1 MFWLYEDKFSLIC
14 EKDPRFYD
22 GSKIL
27 GMRDLNGEKPEI
39 FISQTVRTFGK
50 TTFYILKMLED
61 FIKTGDPFG
70 ILVRYKYEVSGGVSS
85 TMSKIDEFYSY
96 DNSLISERNLA
107 NGNVKRV
114 SFGGKPMFYVF
125 SLNAAKQVK
134 VLSPEMSI
142 ISQYAMDEI
151 QPEDNKYLP
160 DEIEKFISIHVSLA
174 RGVGQATRYLPT
186 YLLTNDVSY
195 LNPYYTSLGIS
206 ERMEPRT
213 KYMRGKG
220 FVFENLGSE
229 FIAGIQKTSKFNN
242 AFSNHKNMQYILG
255 KKSLCS
261 EEISDI
267 MKVGG
272 KKTYMLALLYGGE
285 KFGMWMC
292 EDFVY
297 VSKSYDPNCKYI
309 YGVTPSDCLGGFV
322 LHRKKLDLNFYRSF
336 FEGGLMRFDSI
347 KSKQAALAFLSM

>member
-1 MFWLYEDKFSLIC
+1 MYEDKFCLIT

-22 GSKIL
+22 GSKLL
-27 GMRDLNGEKPEI
+27 GMLDLNKNKPEI

-50 TTFYILKMLED
+50 TTYYILKMLED

-85 TMSKIDEFYSY
+85 TLSKIDEFYSY
-96 DNSLISERNLA
+96 DNSLLSERNLA

-114 SFGGKPMFYVF
+114 SFSGKPMFYVF

-134 VLSPEMSI
+134 VLSPEMSCI
-142 ISQYAMDEI
+142 LQYAMDEI
-151 QPEDNKYLP
+151 QPEDNRYLP

-174 RGVGQATRYLPT
+174 RGVGEATRYLPV
-186 YLLTNDVSY
+186 YMMTNDVSY

-213 KYMRGKG
+213 KYMRGDG

-229 FIAGIQKTSKFNN
+229 FIAGIQRTSTFNS
-242 AFSNHKNMQYILG
+242 AFSNHENMQYILG

-267 MKVGG
+267 IKVGG
-272 KKTYMLALLYGGE
+272 NKTYMLTLLHKGE
-285 KFGMWMC
+285 KYGMWMC

-297 VSKSYDPNCKYI
+297 ISKSHDPNSRYV
-309 YGVTPSDCLGGFV
+309 YGIEPADCIGGLV
-322 LHRKKLDLNFYRSF
+322 AHRKKLDLNFYRSF

-347 KSKQAALAFLSM
+347 KAKQVALAFLSM

>member
-1 MFWLYEDKFSLIC
+1 MYEDKFCLINK
-14 EKDPRFYD
+14 KDPQFYD
-22 GSKIL
+22 GSKLL
-27 GMRDLNGEKPEI
+27 GMKDLNKKKPEI

-50 TTFYILKMLED
+50 TTYYILKMFED

-85 TMSKIDEFYSY
+85 TLSKIDEFYSY
-96 DNSLISERNLA
+96 DTGLLSACNLA
-107 NGNVKRV
+107 NGNVKRI
-114 SFGGKPMFYVF
+114 SFTGKPMFYVF

-134 VLSPEMSI
+134 VLSPEMQCI
-142 ISQYAMDEI
+142 TQYAMDEI
-151 QPEDNKYLP
+151 QPEDNRYLP

-174 RGVGQATRYLPT
+174 RGVGEATRYLPV
-186 YLLTNDVSY
+186 YLMTNDVSY

-213 KYMRGKG
+213 KYMRGEG

-229 FIAGIQKTSKFNN
+229 FIAGLQRTSRFNR
-242 AFSNHKNMQYILG
+242 AFSSHENMNYILG

-261 EEISDI
+261 EEVYDI
-267 MKVGG
+267 MKLGG
-272 KKTYMLALLYGGE
+272 SKSYMLTLLHKGE

-297 VSKSYDPNCKYI
+297 VSKSYDPNCRHV
-309 YGVTPSDCLGGFV
+309 YGIEPTDCLGGHV
-322 LHRKKLDLNFYRSF
+322 AHRKKLNLSFYRSF

-347 KSKQAALAFLSM
+347 RAKQAALSFLSM